1 MILLPKKSWS
11 GKPFTLPGARSVFYD
26 LVVFGIQTM
35 YRKNKNINPNASRSA
50 MFLYWLARSNRLQTG
65 CSLRGHR
72 FFWNFYFSET

>member
-35 YRKNKNINPNASRSA
+35 YRKNKN
-50 MFLYWLARSNRLQTG
+50 LARLRLRPTMHDSALVK
-65 CSLRGHR
+65 CSENLIHL
-72 FFWNFYFSET
+72 